1 MPGVTRYHPVLVLLH
16 WLLAVL
22 ILGALAVGF
31 FVLEPMANTAPGKV
45 DVLRLHMA
53 GGMLILAL
61 MIVRFVV
68 RVLTVH
74 PAPAATPYPVL
85 DRLAPLAHIAFYVL
99 IVLMVATGY
108 ATGLIAGLPDIVFGR
123 SGAPLSATFEQ
134 YPTFIAHGFLAGLL
148 ATLVAVHVLAALYH
162 QFRRHDGP
170 FGRMGFGR
178 RTAPSAGA

>member
-1 MPGVTRYHPVLVLLH
+1 MPGVTRYHPVLVPLH

-53 GGMLILAL
+53 GGMLVLAL
-61 MIVRFVV
+61 MSVRLVV
-68 RVLTVH
+68 RVLTVGA
-74 PAPAATPYPVL
+74 APAATPYPVL
-85 DRLAPLAHIAFYVL
+85 DRLAPLARIAFYVL

-123 SGAPLSATFEQ
+123 SGAPLPATFEQ
-134 YPTFIAHGFLAGLL
+134 YPTFIAHGLLAGLL
-148 ATLVAVHVLAALYH
+148 ATLVAVYVLAALYH
-162 QFRRHDGP
+162 QFRRHDEP
-170 FGRMGFGR
+170 FRRMGFGR
-178 RTAPSAGA
+178 RTPASAGA